1 MHCQIDTCPSDEK
14 KISVAPKE
22 ISARAT
28 DIPAVKTVAA
38 TEISSAGNEIL
49 AEPSEQTVSLEPHGL
64 NDI

>member
-14 KISVAPKE
+14 QISVAPKE

-49 AEPSEQTVSLEPHGL
+49 AEPSE
-64 NDI
+64 